1 MEKHSTRFQEKIKVS
16 ILRAYSPALYRNF
29 ESLHL
34 SNRLRYWNKTKSDV
48 NGIILSTSWAYFDDK
63 IFTSYFLL
71 FLICNYKI
79 SFVTLE
85 YNRLLCLKDYSNKD
99 FMRTK
104 KTSQLIIIE
113 NQSIYKNCL
122 LSMQKKKNSTK
133 FIYKN

>member
-1 MEKHSTRFQEKIKVS
+1 MFRWQ
-16 ILRAYSPALYRNF
+16 NF
-29 ESLHL
+29 
-34 SNRLRYWNKTKSDV
+34 
-48 NGIILSTSWAYFDDK
+48 
-63 IFTSYFLL
+63 YFLL
-71 FLICNYKI
+71 SFFLIWNYEI

-99 FMRTK
+99 FIRIK
-104 KTSQLIIIE
+104 KTSQLITIE